1 MEKDEIISL
10 IKSIIRLIECS
21 QESFKFN
28 FCMQYNFVSCD
39 EAMLQ
44 HAKKILLVCV
54 VTSWLPLA
62 SSSAD
67 LNLSFETLMRRRSWS
82 SKNANVDIAVVT
94 NVIQKKICNN

>member
-1 MEKDEIISL
+1 
-10 IKSIIRLIECS
+10 
-21 QESFKFN
+21 
-28 FCMQYNFVSCD
+28 
-39 EAMLQ
+39 MLQ
-44 HAKKILLVCV
+44 HAKKFLLVCV